1 MIKKILLTLVL
12 AKSLIFAAEVN
23 IAAAADLKFAL
34 ADIVKAY
41 EAANKGDTVKTT
53 FGASGKL
60 TTQITEG
67 APFDLFFAANISYP
81 EKLKAAGMTAGEI
94 KPYAVGRL
102 VILTKKSSGIDLKN
116 GVSVLTSDKVKKIS
130 IANPDVA
137 PYGKAAVEALK
148 SYGIY
153 EKIESKIVKGE
164 NVQQAATFGITG
176 AADVAIV
183 AHSLAVQPTI
193 ANQVNTYLI
202 DAKAHNKMVQA
213 YVMTKKGGTNPSAK
227 KFLDFF
233 ESKEG
238 DAVMKKYGF
247 TLE

>member
-1 MIKKILLTLVL
+1 MIRKILVGLLA
-12 AKSLIFAAEVN
+12 AKSLIFAGEIN

-34 ADIVKAY
+34 TKIIKIY
-41 EAANKGDTVKTT
+41 EASNKSETVKTT

-81 EKLKAAGMTAGEI
+81 ERLKAVGMTFGEI

-102 VILTKKSSGIDLKN
+102 VILTKKGSGVDVKQGANILL
-116 GVSVLTSDKVKKIS
+116 SPKVEKIA

-148 SYGIY
+148 SFGVYD
-153 EKIESKIVKGE
+153 KVQNKIVKGE
-164 NVQQAATFGITG
+164 NAQQAATFGITG

-183 AHSLAVQPTI
+183 AHSSALQPLVAKDTESF
-193 ANQVNTYLI
+193 LI
-202 DAKAHNKMVQA
+202 PASAHAKMVQG
-213 YVMTKKGGTNPSAK
+213 YVMTKKGADNPSSK
-227 KFLDFF
+227 KFLTFF
-233 ESKEG
+233 ESKDG
-238 DAVMKKYGF
+238 DAILKKYGF